1 MHSLGPCLV
10 TLFKCAPQDPEGLL
24 ICIRGLCPPN
34 PPRWEELAT
43 KNVFD

>member
-1 MHSLGPCLV
+1 VPLRI
-10 TLFKCAPQDPEGLL
+10 PEGLL